1 MQSCNPRKHQEKTTR
16 ASDITLRSVGNGPG
30 VISRLSVSQQQQLCC
45 LRTRLLRCLCYV
57 TSPSSFFF
65 SFLKKK
71 LAPPFFPVVRCL
83 LTINGH
89 NRNRKLASRLK
100 CLRWC
105 GCVCRGE
112 NHRCLKNEKKN
123 KTEKRYPEREREQE
137 KEKKKKTST
146 ARNN

>member
-1 MQSCNPRKHQEKTTR
+1 VLLENAPSP
-16 ASDITLRSVGNGPG
+16 
-30 VISRLSVSQQQQLCC
+30 VS
-45 LRTRLLRCLCYV
+45 LLRHL
-57 TSPSSFFF
+57 TIIFFF

-137 KEKKKKTST
+137 KGKKKRQAQPETISPKERMRNETKKKKKGRRPLKRKEKKK
-146 ARNN
+146 R